1 MLAVVV
7 NTGLSNPVHAQL
19 SEQIEGLIERGDLR
33 AEMELP
39 AVRVLARHLQIA
51 PNTVVRAYTT
61 LREAGLVVSD
71 GRRRMKVAPRS
82 AAIAESA
89 RAASL
94 GASLERTIE
103 ALLFRG
109 YTSRQIAN
117 ALTACAERLARV

>member
-7 NTGLSNPVHAQL
+7 NTDLSSPVHAQL

-71 GRRRMKVAPRS
+71 GRRRTKVASRPT
-82 AAIAESA
+82 AITESGRAESL
-89 RAASL
+89 R
-94 GASLERTIE
+94 ASLERTTE

-109 YTSRQIAN
+109 YTARQIAD
-117 ALTACAERLARV
+117 ALTACAERLGGA

>member
-7 NTGLSNPVHAQL
+7 NTDLNNPVHAQL

-33 AEMELP
+33 ADMELP

-61 LREAGLVVSD
+61 LREAGLIVSD
-71 GRRRMKVAPRS
+71 ARRRTKVAPRP
-82 AAIAESA
+82 AVITESG
-89 RAASL
+89 RVASL
-94 GASLERTIE
+94 RASLERTIE

-109 YTSRQIAN
+109 YTSRQIAQ
-117 ALTACAERLARV
+117 ALTACAERLGGA

>member
-7 NTGLSNPVHAQL
+7 NTDLSNPVHAQL
-19 SEQIEGLIERGDLR
+19 SEQIEALIERGDLR
-33 AEMELP
+33 PEMELP

-51 PNTVVRAYTT
+51 PNTVVRAYAT

-71 GRRRMKVAPRS
+71 ERRRTKVAARP
-82 AAIAESA
+82 AALAESG

-94 GASLERTIE
+94 RAALERTVE

-109 YTSRQIAN
+109 YTSRQIAD
-117 ALTACAERLARV
+117 ALTTCAERLRSA